1 MSNVISAVISGS
13 NDRPMPVD
21 LHLPES
27 ENPPLV
33 ILVHGFKGFKDWGH
47 FPIVADAFASAGFAF
62 LRFNFSHNGTTLD
75 QPSDFA
81 DLEAF
86 AENNLIKELDDLQT
100 ILDGL
105 HSGALFKETQLDLQN
120 IFLVGHSRGGGIALI
135 STAEDDRI
143 KGLAT
148 WASVNHYDRGGYPL
162 DVWEKEGRILIP
174 NARTGQQMPMNWQF
188 VEVLKANIDRLN
200 IKAKSEAIKVPTI
213 VVHGTEDPTVPY
225 QEAEELALVNSLFE
239 LFTIDQGDHSFGGKH
254 PLEGD
259 SLSEHMELVVDA
271 TVRHFKPLV
280 K

>member
-13 NDRPMPVD
+13 NDRPMAVD
-21 LHLPES
+21 LHLPDS

-33 ILVHGFKGFKDWGH
+33 IFVHGFKGFKDWGH
-47 FPIVADAFASAGFAF
+47 FPIVADAFARAGFAF
-62 LRFNFSHNGTTLD
+62 LRFNFSHNGTTLE
-75 QPSDFA
+75 QPADFA
-81 DLEAF
+81 DLNAF

-105 HSGALFKETQLDLQN
+105 NNGALFNKTQLNLKN
-120 IFLVGHSRGGGIALI
+120 IFLIGHSRGGGIALI
-135 STAEDDRI
+135 SAAEDHRV

-162 DVWEKEGRILIP
+162 DIWEREGKILIP

-188 VEVLKANIDRLN
+188 VEVLKENMDRLN
-200 IKAKSEAIKVPTI
+200 IKAKSETIKVPTL

-225 QEAEELALVNSLFE
+225 QEAEDLVLVNSRFKLI
-239 LFTIDQGDHSFGGKH
+239 TIEQGDHSFGGKH
-254 PLEGD
+254 PMEGV

-271 TVRHFKPLV
+271 TISHFKPLV
-280 K
+280 E